1 MDRHS
6 ILHQFLL
13 CQLCIRASWTYGQT
27 LYPTSVFVVSALYQS
42 QLSLWTDT
50 LSYISFCCVS
60 FVLELAGPMDR
71 HSILHQF
78 LLCQLCIRASWTY
91 GQTLYPTS
99 VFVVS
104 ALYQSQLDLWT
115 DTLSYISFCCVSFVL
130 ELAGP
135 MDRHSILHQFL
146 LCQLCIRASW
156 TYGQTLYPTSVF
168 VVSALYQ
175 SQLDLWT
182 DTLSYISFCCV
193 SFVLELAKSMDRH
206 SILHQFLLC
215 QLCIRA
221 KSMDRHSILH
231 QFLLCQLCIRA
242 SYYGQTLY
250 PTSVFV
256 VSALYQ
262 SQLSLWTDTLS
273 YISFCCVSFV
283 LELAKSMDRH
293 SILHQFLLC
302 QLCIRASWTYGQ
314 TLYPTSVF
322 VVSALYQ
329 SQLDLWTDTLSYIS
343 FCCVSFVLELAKSM
357 DRHSIL
363 HQFLLCQ
370 LCIRAS

>member
-1 MDRHS
+1 MDRHSILHQFLLCQLCIRASWTYGQTLYPTSVFVVSALYQSQLRPMDRHS

-60 FVLELAGPMDR
+60 FVLELAK
-71 HSILHQF
+71 S
-78 LLCQLCIRASWTY
+78 
-91 GQTLYPTS
+91 
-99 VFVVS
+99 
-104 ALYQSQLDLWT
+104 
-115 DTLSYISFCCVSFVL
+115 
-130 ELAGP
+130 

-193 SFVLELAKSMDRH
+193 SFVLELAKT
-206 SILHQFLLC
+206 
-215 QLCIRA
+215 
-221 KSMDRHSILH
+221 
-231 QFLLCQLCIRA
+231 
-242 SYYGQTLY
+242 YGQTLY

>member
-130 ELAGP
+130 ELAKSMDRHSILHQFLLCQLCIRASWTYGQTLYPTSVFVVSALYQSQSMDRHSILHQFLLCQLCIRASLWTDTLSYISFCCVSFVLELAGP

-221 KSMDRHSILH
+221 S
-231 QFLLCQLCIRA
+231 
-242 SYYGQTLY
+242 
-250 PTSVFV
+250 
-256 VSALYQ
+256 
-262 SQLSLWTDTLS
+262 
-273 YISFCCVSFV
+273 
-283 LELAKSMDRH
+283 
-293 SILHQFLLC
+293 
-302 QLCIRASWTYGQ
+302 
-314 TLYPTSVF
+314 
-322 VVSALYQ
+322 
-329 SQLDLWTDTLSYIS
+329 
-343 FCCVSFVLELAKSM
+343 
-357 DRHSIL
+357 
-363 HQFLLCQ
+363 
-370 LCIRAS
+370 

>member
-78 LLCQLCIRASWTY
+78 LLCQLCIRASWT
-91 GQTLYPTS
+91 
-99 VFVVS
+99 
-104 ALYQSQLDLWT
+104 
-115 DTLSYISFCCVSFVL
+115 
-130 ELAGP
+130 
-135 MDRHSILHQFL
+135 
-146 LCQLCIRASW
+146 
-156 TYGQTLYPTSVF
+156 
-168 VVSALYQ
+168 
-175 SQLDLWT
+175 
-182 DTLSYISFCCV
+182 
-193 SFVLELAKSMDRH
+193 
-206 SILHQFLLC
+206 
-215 QLCIRA
+215 
-221 KSMDRHSILH
+221 
-231 QFLLCQLCIRA
+231 
-242 SYYGQTLY
+242 YGQTLY

-370 LCIRAS
+370 LCIRASWTYGQTLYPTSVFVVSALYQSQLSLWTDTLSYISFCCVGFVLELAGPMDRHSILHQFLLCQLCIRAS